1 MFSKTVSSDSSEDSV
16 ETSDVEAEEAEA
28 PDVEAEEA
36 EAPDVEAETNITQL
50 VTTNILVMH

>member
-1 MFSKTVSSDSSEDSV
+1 MFSKTVSSDSSEDSA